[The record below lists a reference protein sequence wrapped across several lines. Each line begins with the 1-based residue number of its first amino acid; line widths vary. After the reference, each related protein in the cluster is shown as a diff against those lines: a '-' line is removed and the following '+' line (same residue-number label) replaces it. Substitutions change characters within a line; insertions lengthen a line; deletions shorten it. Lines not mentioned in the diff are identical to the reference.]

1 MIDLQTRDPA
11 TGGDWNSGP
20 SRSAGLYG
28 ELPAL
33 PLRFPAERPATTAS
47 RKPRHGTR
55 LAD

>member
-1 MIDLQTRDPA
+1 MIDPQTRNA
-11 TGGDWNSGP
+11 GAGGDWNSGP

-33 PLRFPAERPATTAS
+33 PLRFPAESPVVAAS